1 MRKRF
6 AASLCKNGLLGGA
19 LYVDSVSVTYRTGK
33 LTVPDKFRNL
43 VMPYAEIE
51 SVINSRW
58 LGLPTITIQLKNREE
73 YQFLVF
79 GRKAFIAAL
88 RNSD

>member
-1 MRKRF
+1 MKKMF
-6 AASLCKNGLLGGA
+6 VASLCKNGILGGA
-19 LYVDSVSVTYRTGK
+19 LYVDPLSVTYRTGK
-33 LTVPDKFRNL
+33 LTVPAKLRNL
-43 VMPYAEIE
+43 VMPFSEIE
-51 SVINSRW
+51 SVVNSRM

-88 RNSD
+88 RSLD